1 MCGIAGVSGPNAPIT
16 ALQLILGQLERG
28 TLGCGVA
35 FTQGRRDNP
44 RIAVLKSPIH
54 PIQFIGK
61 YFARLDRRSLSAVAH
76 NRWPSKGSVSYVNTH
91 PFLSCDRSFA
101 VIHNGTS
108 FFKRYTVLKLK
119 KNHRILGDTDSE
131 IACHL
136 LEQYYNIHGDMITA
150 LAELSDT
157 EFSGSILVLL
167 KNGELYGLRKGFE
180 PIHYCVTD
188 GHVLIASSENAI
200 RNLVNKRAEIRRL
213 KSGQIIK
220 VSGLNVSIHDTDHV
234 SDIDF
239 EGPFGLTCDIDY
251 PYSWR
256 QYFRAAKTLKYF
268 F

>member
-1 MCGIAGVSGPNAPIT
+1 MCGIAGVSGPNAPVT

-54 PIQFIGK
+54 PIQFVGK

-91 PFLSCDRSFA
+91 PFMACNRGFA
-101 VIHNGTS
+101 IVHNGTTY
-108 FFKRYTVLKLK
+108 FKKLTIQK
-119 KNHRILGDTDSE
+119 IKRGHQILGDTDSE
-131 IACHL
+131 VICHIV
-136 LEQYYNIHGDMITA
+136 EQYYNMHGDMVTA

-157 EFSGSILVLL
+157 EFSGSVLVLL

-188 GHVLIASSENAI
+188 SHVLIASSENAI

-220 VSGLNVSIHDTDHV
+220 ASGLNVSIHDTDHV
-234 SDIDF
+234 TDHYWGDLY
-239 EGPFGLTCDIDY
+239 GLTCEADY

-256 QYFRAAKTLKYF
+256 HYFRKANTLKF
-268 F
+268 VF

>member
-35 FTQGRRDNP
+35 FTQNLPKGQ

-61 YFARLDRRSLSAVAH
+61 YFAYLDRRSPSAIAH
-76 NRWPSKGSVSYVNTH
+76 NRFPSRGSVSYVNTH
-91 PFLSCDRSFA
+91 PFMSCDKSFA

-108 FFKRYTVLKLK
+108 FFKRFTVQKLK
-119 KNHRILGDTDSE
+119 KTHRILGDTDSE

-136 LEQYYNIHGDMITA
+136 LEQYYNMHGDMITA
-150 LAELSDT
+150 LTELCDT

-180 PIHYCVTD
+180 PVHYCVTD
-188 GHVLIASSENAI
+188 SHVLIASSENAI
-200 RNLVNKRAEIRRL
+200 RNLVNKRAEIKRL
-213 KSGQIIK
+213 KSGQILK
-220 VSGLNVSIHDTDHV
+220 VSGLNVAIHDTDSV
-234 SDIDF
+234 DDLELMDDDF
-239 EGPFGLTCDIDY
+239 LQCDYRY
-251 PYSWR
+251 PHSWR
-256 QYFRAAKTLKYF
+256 QYFLKASPRYF
-268 F
+268 TF